1 MMANKASALDP
12 YQLVDRFAVGGAAE
26 VYRARHKSGTWVVV
40 KRLRPDLPFDPE
52 VSGGFLREI
61 QLAMLSRHDNLVRGL
76 DHGTHD
82 GLDFVVLEYVEG
94 GDLEQLWRRSQ
105 KARVDVPVGFWL
117 FILRQVLSGL
127 DFAHQMLD
135 ASGDLMGLV
144 HRDINP
150 RNVLIDFEGNVKVAD
165 FGAAVATFLEPTP
178 AEVVGSPGYMAPEQ
192 ASLHSID
199 RRSDLY
205 AVGCM
210 MYELVV
216 GDRAFDV
223 DGKGDAAILKAHQTG
238 AIKSIPHTVDEQ
250 LRLIIEI
257 ATSVDPEERY
267 RDAASFKTALDLHA
281 EGSDEHWRS
290 LLGKGMKQLF
300 SEEWRAA
307 QARRGS

>member
-1 MMANKASALDP
+1 
-12 YQLVDRFAVGGAAE
+12 
-26 VYRARHKSGTWVVV
+26 
-40 KRLRPDLPFDPE
+40 
-52 VSGGFLREI
+52 
-61 QLAMLSRHDNLVRGL
+61 
-76 DHGTHD
+76 
-82 GLDFVVLEYVEG
+82 
-94 GDLEQLWRRSQ
+94 
-105 KARVDVPVGFWL
+105 
-117 FILRQVLSGL
+117 
-127 DFAHQMLD
+127 
-135 ASGDLMGLV
+135 
-144 HRDINP
+144 
-150 RNVLIDFEGNVKVAD
+150 
-165 FGAAVATFLEPTP
+165 
-178 AEVVGSPGYMAPEQ
+178 
-192 ASLHSID
+192 
-199 RRSDLY
+199 
-205 AVGCM
+205 
-210 MYELVV
+210 V